1 MDNLE
6 QNLKAISKALAMMTV
21 FIYETDAELREV
33 MVISDEKYDS
43 NNESLFYSCYY
54 RNVKTFDDLYNRW
67 KTSECT
73 ALMARAVRYVLEQKK
88 NDKPL
93 YKTYISISKP
103 DFIGGKTLRTCRYI
117 AFDATTVSTATLEQ
131 KKADR
136 KYLTELVSI
145 KLKAIKEIKE
155 NPELLKHLKISTVT
169 YVPTGAHVVVEW
181 KEGFVYSNF

>member
-1 MDNLE
+1 MFGVKQTKETFWDMDNLE

-73 ALMARAVRYVLEQKK
+73 ALMAR
-88 NDKPL
+88 
-93 YKTYISISKP
+93 
-103 DFIGGKTLRTCRYI
+103 
-117 AFDATTVSTATLEQ
+117 
-131 KKADR
+131 
-136 KYLTELVSI
+136 
-145 KLKAIKEIKE
+145 
-155 NPELLKHLKISTVT
+155 
-169 YVPTGAHVVVEW
+169 VVVEW
-181 KEGFVYSNF
+181 KEGFVYSNFRLEGSYVINNLY